1 MTDHANT
8 QRIGRLSWLIAFA
21 LAISMGLAGCS
32 VLTDSQVNAINNF
45 AQATKGF
52 GASPSAV
59 MEAHATLR
67 DERGVLV
74 ASTMTTSENALQAL
88 ERGMKREDQ
97 LRQKA
102 SEATAALNILDTY
115 SELLSTLSSNQFTDD
130 LNNQSIALGTA
141 IDQDIVTFNK
151 LKGSSIKS
159 FGDLVAGIIRGGG
172 GIFIRH
178 MQQKALY
185 EAVTSAD
192 AAIEQST
199 GAIEALMA
207 DYLSPSD
214 SQNPGL
220 NLFTQESTEIKE
232 NFPMMK
238 SVVSHRWDIQTL
250 DRVHSALRS
259 SERGIA
265 LARSCSDAAV
275 AYRQAHVKLVQ
286 ALKSGNDPSSLIG
299 EIKALAQQVKAG
311 KKVRDELKK
320 NTL

>member
-8 QRIGRLSWLIAFA
+8 RRIGRWSWLVAFT
-21 LAISMGLAGCS
+21 LAISMALAGCS

-52 GASPSAV
+52 GASPAAV
-59 MEAHATLR
+59 MEAHAMLR
-67 DERGVLV
+67 DERGVLA
-74 ASTMTTSENALQAL
+74 ASTMATSKRALQTL
-88 ERGMKREDQ
+88 EQGIKQEDQ

-102 SEATAALNILDTY
+102 LEATAALNILDTY
-115 SELLSTLSSNQFTDD
+115 SELLSTLSSDQFTDD
-130 LNNQSIALGTA
+130 LNNKSVALGTA
-141 IDQDIVTFNK
+141 IDQDIATLNK
-151 LKGSSIKS
+151 LKGGSIKS

-185 EAVTSAD
+185 EAVTNAESAV
-192 AAIEQST
+192 EQTT
-199 GAIEALMA
+199 GAVEALMA
-207 DYLSPSD
+207 EYLSPSD
-214 SQNPGL
+214 PQNPGM

-232 NFPMMK
+232 NFPMMQ
-238 SVVSHRWDIQTL
+238 SVVSHRWDLQTL
-250 DRVHSALRS
+250 DRIHSALRS
-259 SERGIA
+259 SERGIT

-320 NTL
+320 DAL

>member
-8 QRIGRLSWLIAFA
+8 QRIGRLSWLIAFT

-32 VLTDSQVNAINNF
+32 VLTDSQVNAINDF

-52 GASPSAV
+52 GTSPAAV

-74 ASTMTTSENALQAL
+74 ASTMTNPKSALKTL
-88 ERGMKREDQ
+88 EQGMQQEEK

-115 SELLSTLSSNQFTDD
+115 SDLLSTLSSDQFTDD
-130 LNNQSIALGTA
+130 LNNKSVALGTA
-141 IDQDIVTFNK
+141 IDQDIATLNK
-151 LKGSSIKS
+151 LTGRNSKS

-178 MQQKALY
+178 MQHKALY
-185 EAVTSAD
+185 QAVTNAEG
-192 AAIEQST
+192 AVEQST
-199 GAIEALMA
+199 GAVEALMA
-207 DYLSPSD
+207 EYLSSSD
-214 SQNPGL
+214 PQNPGM
-220 NLFTQESTEIKE
+220 NLFAQESSEIKE
-232 NFPMMK
+232 NFPMMQ
-238 SVVSHRWDIQTL
+238 SAVGRRWDIQTL

-265 LARSCSDAAV
+265 LAKSCSDAAV

-286 ALKSGNDPSSLIG
+286 ALKSGNDPSSLID

-320 NTL
+320 NAL